1 MSDFTFKQVDKNKYE
16 TFMEGKSLNIFFK
29 IPEGNKIEAFM
40 MRNIKNF
47 SRALEEKKLAE
58 NKDQNN
64 KITTKWEPL

>member
-1 MSDFTFKQVDKNKYE
+1 MDSSIENSTIV
-16 TFMEGKSLNIFFK
+16 
-29 IPEGNKIEAFM
+29 GNNDKIEAFM

-47 SRALEEKKLAE
+47 AKALEEKKLAE